1 MRKLMSV
8 LFKSRKER
16 KIDHILQKIAVKETK
31 ISAKC
36 ICEMKGVSGYCHE
49 HRTDW
54 I

>member
-1 MRKLMSV
+1 MRKLISV

-16 KIDHILQKIAVKETK
+16 KIDHILQKVAVIKSTDDTK
-31 ISAKC
+31 C
-36 ICEMKGVSGYCHE
+36 VCEMKGVSGYCHK